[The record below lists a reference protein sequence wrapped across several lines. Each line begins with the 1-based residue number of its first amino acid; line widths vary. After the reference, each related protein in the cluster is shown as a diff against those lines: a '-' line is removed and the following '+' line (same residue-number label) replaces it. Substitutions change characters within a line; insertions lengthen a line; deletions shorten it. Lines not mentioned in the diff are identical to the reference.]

1 MQITAKAD
9 TIKKGFSWPNWRSD
23 FFILEN
29 FMAQSSDHNMAVG
42 LIFHQLNKPFDP
54 NLHFKFD
61 LVIARGQNS
70 LNWISEGMIT
80 SLTE

>member
-1 MQITAKAD
+1 
-9 TIKKGFSWPNWRSD
+9 
-23 FFILEN
+23 
-29 FMAQSSDHNMAVG
+29 MAQSSDHNMAVG